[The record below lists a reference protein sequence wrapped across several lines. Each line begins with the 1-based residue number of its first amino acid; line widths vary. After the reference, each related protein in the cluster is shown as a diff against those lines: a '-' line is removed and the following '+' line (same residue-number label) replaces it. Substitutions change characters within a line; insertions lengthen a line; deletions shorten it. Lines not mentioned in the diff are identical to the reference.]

1 VLVAVGASAAFPA
14 VDAAANEIGHQVDAG
29 AVVTTRTAGTIV
41 HVCKQKKKNKH
52 YEMTHFWP
60 TVKEKKRKRIKR
72 TRRLTVIAGES
83 VVTFWADAVKRVDA
97 VDAGTAISARAI
109 SAVVNVYQSQ
119 T

>member
-1 VLVAVGASAAFPA
+1 
-14 VDAAANEIGHQVDAG
+14 
-29 AVVTTRTAGTIV
+29 
-41 HVCKQKKKNKH
+41 
-52 YEMTHFWP
+52 MTHFWP